1 MSRALSDYNYPF
13 NESQIALHPA
23 ARREDSR
30 LMLLERLHQT
40 VAHQNF
46 CDIAQH
52 FVPGDV
58 LVLNDTK
65 VFPCRLVTT
74 RQTGGRQ
81 EILLL
86 NSLEPTADGQ
96 NAPLR
101 RQNWRVLLNASK
113 KIKNGDIFEFPGLRV
128 TIDSGD
134 GNERTARLDY
144 EGNLTDILAQN
155 ADMPLP
161 PYIRRGNVTEDR
173 ERYQTVFARDAGSVA
188 APTAGLHFT
197 LELLETLKQRGVI
210 VVTLTLHV
218 GPGTFLPVRA
228 EDITQHRMHTERY
241 AISPQACDAINAA
254 KREGR
259 RVTTVGTTSTRV
271 LESLAQMGSRIEA
284 GQGETDIFIYPP
296 FQFKIVDR
304 LITNFHQPESTL
316 LMLVSAFAGREF
328 VLNAYAQAVSAD
340 YRLFSYGDAMLIQ

>member
-1 MSRALSDYNYPF
+1 MSRALSDYNYAF
-13 NESQIALHPA
+13 NESQIALHPV

-30 LMLLERLHQT
+30 LMVLGRQHQT
-40 VAHQNF
+40 IAHKNF
-46 CDIAQH
+46 CDIAQY

-86 NSLEPTADGQ
+86 NSLEPLPDAQ
-96 NAPLR
+96 NAPPR
-101 RQNWRVLLNASK
+101 HQNWRVLLNASK
-113 KIKNGDIFEFPGLRV
+113 KIKTGDVFEFPGLRV
-128 TIDSGD
+128 TIVSGD

-144 EGNLTDILAQN
+144 EGALMDVLAQN

-161 PYIRRGNVTEDR
+161 PYIRRSNVTEDR
-173 ERYQTVFARDAGSVA
+173 QRYQTVFARDSGSVA

-197 LELLETLKQRGVI
+197 LELLETLRQRGVI

-218 GPGTFLPVRA
+218 GPGTFLPVRTL
-228 EDITQHRMHTERY
+228 DITQHRMHTERY

-254 KREGR
+254 KSEGR

-271 LESLAQMGSRIEA
+271 LESLAQTRAEIKA

-296 FQFKIVDR
+296 FRFKIVDR

-328 VLNAYAQAVSAD
+328 VLNAYAQAVSAN